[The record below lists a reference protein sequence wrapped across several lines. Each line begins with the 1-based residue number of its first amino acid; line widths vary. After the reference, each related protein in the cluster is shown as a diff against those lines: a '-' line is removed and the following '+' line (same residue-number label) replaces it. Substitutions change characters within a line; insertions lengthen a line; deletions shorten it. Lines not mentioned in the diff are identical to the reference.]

1 MIRVLCYSCHTYIA
15 NTDAARLDWPLFG
28 EMFTVVYQG
37 WFLRPGKLNLDIFCP
52 VCGAFPFSHDPY
64 TAGGNAV
71 GKNLMVRGEDGKPV
85 VRTVKQLLLD
95 SREPEPLSRGEPS
108 QNATNHMAVRD
119 TQSEGGLTKNP
130 PQFGERIH
138 PGAASGRHNVQGQHL
153 GSADGD
159 APKMPENQKA
169 SPGGK
174 PALMDS
180 GLRPLGVGQDVAAK
194 AMPESQMQP
203 LQIVGRCPCGAKITA
218 APRFHKKGCPVHKP
232 ETLTGPVETPKVK
245 APSSEYKEMDLTHP
259 HLAEMEARVVSGP
272 DLGGEPTQEELADLS
287 RGRSARMREKEKP
300 QLRPGE
306 GYAPQA
312 PGVG

>member
-108 QNATNHMAVRD
+108 QNATTHMVVRD
-119 TQSEGGLTKNP
+119 TQ
-130 PQFGERIH
+130 F
-138 PGAASGRHNVQGQHL
+138 

-159 APKMPENQKA
+159 APKMPKNQKA

-180 GLRPLGVGQDVAAK
+180 GLRPLGAGQDVAAK

-272 DLGGEPTQEELADLS
+272 DLGDEPTQEELADLS
-287 RGRSARMREKEKP
+287 RGRSARMQEKEKP

-312 PGVG
+312 PGAGVG